1 MDLENDFE
9 AERLLTLVELSD
21 EKIAYLREKLRFKVS
36 MLEGLSPDQRF
47 KVNMLEGLRPDQKF
61 QILMRENNNRKVF
74 FIFSF
79 YRYI

>member
-1 MDLENDFE
+1 MDLENDFETERLLDFE

-36 MLEGLSPDQRF
+36 MLEGLSPDQ
-47 KVNMLEGLRPDQKF
+47 KF

-79 YRYI
+79 Y

>member
-21 EKIAYLREKLRFKVS
+21 EKIAYLRENLRFKVS
-36 MLEGLSPDQRF
+36 MLEGLS
-47 KVNMLEGLRPDQKF
+47 PDQKF

-79 YRYI
+79 YCYI